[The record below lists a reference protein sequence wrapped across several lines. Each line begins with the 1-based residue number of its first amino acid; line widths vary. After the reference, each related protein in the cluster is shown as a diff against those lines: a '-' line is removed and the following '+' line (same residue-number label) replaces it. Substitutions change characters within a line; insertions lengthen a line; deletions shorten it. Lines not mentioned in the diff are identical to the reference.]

1 MISMTG
7 NTRNIN
13 KAVTETGTSTARAIS
28 LYGIDSLD
36 DLINATLLVRAN
48 ESGSASATTM
58 QINTLEAT
66 SLMVFQGNQIVS
78 PYENWVVSG
87 QLYVLLY
94 NGSQFIAFPLS
105 QSTSGT
111 VSTSN
116 FFELSAAVLDL
127 SNSSSPQE
135 ITEAFGST
143 DIINNFSEALIGG
156 SKIILFKDQAQ
167 QGTTVAIS
175 VSQQET
181 VTETKQVDIINVIMF
196 TEEDLI
202 PIYLALKFIKNANEE
217 GDFPDAYD
225 SCEAN
230 IITLGSSTEGLITDP
245 IQLPKVCD
253 LNDYTDSGCYIGPDS
268 STSETITISNL
279 PSEIG
284 GTFIYETGS
293 KFIYFNLVV
302 LKRNNSFECTQVLYR
317 LNEGKNDV
325 YIRNASADK
334 VWSSWNKL
342 AYTSDIPTVPQIIEA
357 TNEEDATTKS
367 QANPTNLY
375 YWVES

>member
-111 VSTSN
+111 VSTSD
-116 FFELSAAVLDL
+116 FFELSAAVLSL
-127 SNSSSPQE
+127 SNSSSSQE

-143 DIINNFSEALIGG
+143 DIINNFSDALISG

-167 QGTTVAIS
+167 QGTAVAIS

-181 VTETKQVDIINVIMF
+181 VTETKQVDIINVLMF

-225 SCEAN
+225 SCEVN
-230 IITLGSSTEGLITDP
+230 EIILGSSTKGLITDP
-245 IQLPKVCD
+245 VQLPKVCD
-253 LNDYTDSGCYIGPDS
+253 LNDYTNSGCYIGPKN
-268 STSETITISNL
+268 STSETVTISNL
-279 PSEIG
+279 PSEI
-284 GTFIYETGS
+284 GS

-317 LNEGKNDV
+317 LNKGKNDV
-325 YIRNASADK
+325 YVRNASSDK
-334 VWSSWNKL
+334 LWSSWNKI

-367 QANPTNLY
+367 QSNPTNLY

>member
-94 NGSQFIAFPLS
+94 DGSRFIAFPLS

-111 VSTSN
+111 VSTSD

-127 SNSSSPQE
+127 SNSSSSQE

-143 DIINNFSEALIGG
+143 DVINNFSDALISG

-167 QGTTVAIS
+167 QGTSVAIS

-181 VTETKQVDIINVIMF
+181 VTETKQVDIINVLLF

-217 GDFPDAYD
+217 GNFPDAYD
-225 SCEAN
+225 SCEVN
-230 IITLGSSTEGLITDP
+230 EITLGSSTKGLITDP
-245 IQLPKVCD
+245 VQLPKVCD

-284 GTFIYETGS
+284 N

-325 YIRNASADK
+325 YVRNASSDK
-334 VWSSWNKL
+334 LWSSWNKV
-342 AYTSDIPTVPQIIEA
+342 AYTSDIPTIPQIPQIIEA
-357 TNEEDATTKS
+357 TDEEDATTKS

>member
-111 VSTSN
+111 VSTSD
-116 FFELSAAVLDL
+116 FFELPIAVLSL
-127 SNSSSPQE
+127 SSQSSSEE

-143 DIINNFSEALIGG
+143 DIINNFSDALISG
-156 SKIILFKDQAQ
+156 SKIILFKDQSPE
-167 QGTTVAIS
+167 GTTVAIS

-181 VTETKQVDIINVIMF
+181 VTETKQEDIINVLSFMQN
-196 TEEDLI
+196 LM
-202 PIYLALKFIKNANEE
+202 PGYLALKFIKNANEE
-217 GDFPDAYD
+217 GNFPDAYD

-230 IITLGSSTEGLITDP
+230 IITLGSSNTEGVITDP
-245 IQLPKVCD
+245 VQLPKVCD

-284 GTFIYETGS
+284 S

-317 LNEGKNDV
+317 LNKGKNDV
-325 YIRNASADK
+325 YVRNASSDK
-334 VWSSWNKL
+334 LWSNWNKV

-357 TNEEDATTKS
+357 TDEEDAITKS

>member
-111 VSTSN
+111 VSTSD
-116 FFELSAAVLDL
+116 FFELSAAVLSL
-127 SNSSSPQE
+127 SNSSSSQE

-143 DIINNFSEALIGG
+143 DIINNFSDALISG

-167 QGTTVAIS
+167 QGTAVAIS

-217 GDFPDAYD
+217 GNFPDAYD

-230 IITLGSSTEGLITDP
+230 IITLGSSITEGVITDP

-253 LNDYTDSGCYIGPDS
+253 LNDYTNSGCYIGPDS

-279 PSEIG
+279 PSEI
-284 GTFIYETGS
+284 GS

-317 LNEGKNDV
+317 LNKGKNDV
-325 YIRNASADK
+325 YVRNASSDK
-334 VWSSWNKL
+334 LWSSWNKV

-357 TNEEDATTKS
+357 TDEEDATTKS